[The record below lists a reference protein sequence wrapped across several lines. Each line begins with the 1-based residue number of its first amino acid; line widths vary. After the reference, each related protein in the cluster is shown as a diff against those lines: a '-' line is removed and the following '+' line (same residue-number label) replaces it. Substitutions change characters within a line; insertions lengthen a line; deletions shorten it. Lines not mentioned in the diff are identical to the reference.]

1 MAYLLT
7 ILINPTDV
15 IVIYETKL
23 INSTNSNPIYN
34 NSKKMT
40 KKIYYVVE
48 TIRSVRV
55 NQKGKKLYEVKWKD
69 WDDKDNTWEPIENLV
84 TVQDIVDQFEHRL
97 AQKERK
103 KNRLAKYAAAKNMF
117 SGKTDLNKK

>member
-55 NQKGKKLYEVKWKD
+55 N
-69 WDDKDNTWEPIENLV
+69 
-84 TVQDIVDQFEHRL
+84 
-97 AQKERK
+97 
-103 KNRLAKYAAAKNMF
+103 
-117 SGKTDLNKK
+117 